1 MVQTGYREHFERF
14 CCGGLVYS
22 IIMKVELIKL
32 ENGMRIVMVPM
43 EVPSVTVLAMVRV
56 GSRNETDKEAGITHF
71 LEHMVFKGTKSFKT
85 AKDLSMAL
93 DRVGAFYNAY
103 TSKEYTGY
111 WAKVPSEYL
120 ELGLQIVGEMV
131 TTPKLPS
138 LELEREKGVVLEEM
152 KMYEDMPMKD
162 VGSEFERLLYKG
174 RLGSKIIGSKEVIQ
188 RMNQKKMKDYMGKW
202 YAPERV
208 VLVVA
213 GGIPNYSKLSKI
225 IPNYFKFKTS
235 LLSGGMLSEKS
246 FVEEKLVKIKKKKT
260 EQAHL
265 VVGWP
270 VFGWEDKRKFELQV
284 WANLLGGTMSSRL
297 FQEIREKRGLAYY
310 VRSGIDLYQEIGSL
324 NVQAGVEAK
333 REVVEEV
340 VRLIKKELE
349 REVTKEEFERAKE
362 NLKGSLQL
370 SVEDS
375 SMVAMMAGKKMLMEN
390 KKWRLERVLKRIED
404 VGLGEVREL
413 AKEILKEK
421 MRVALI
427 GPFDLITI

>member
-1 MVQTGYREHFERF
+1 MCKFTWYTLEV
-14 CCGGLVYS
+14 
-22 IIMKVELIKL
+22 MKVELIKL
-32 ENGMRIVMVPM
+32 ENGMRVVMVPM
-43 EVPSVTVLAMVRV
+43 ETPSATVLAMVRV

-111 WAKVPSEYL
+111 WAKVPSEYI

-131 TTPKLPS
+131 TTPKLSS
-138 LELEREKGVVLEEM
+138 LELEREKGVILEEI
-152 KMYEDMPMKD
+152 KMYKDMPIKD
-162 VGSEFERLLYKG
+162 VGNEFERLLYKG
-174 RLGSKIIGSKEVIQ
+174 RLGRRIIGSEEVI
-188 RMNQKKMKDYMGKW
+188 REMSQKKMKDYMGQW

-213 GGIPNYSKLSKI
+213 GGIPNYSKLSQI
-225 IPNYFKFKTS
+225 IPNYFKFKIS
-235 LLSGGMLSEKS
+235 SLSGAISSEELLT
-246 FVEEKLVKIKKKKT
+246 EEKLVKIKKKKT

-270 VFGWEDKRKFELQV
+270 VFGWEDERKFELQV

-310 VRSGIDLYQEIGSL
+310 VRSGVDLYHGIGSL
-324 NVQAGVEAK
+324 NAQAGVEAK

-340 VRLIKKELE
+340 VRLIRKELE
-349 REVTKEEFERAKE
+349 REVTKEELEWAKE

-375 SMVAMMAGKKMLMEN
+375 SIVAMMAGKKMLLEN
-390 KKWRLERVLKRIED
+390 KKWSLERVLKKIES
-404 VGLGEVREL
+404 VRMGEVREL
-413 AKEILKEK
+413 GKEVLKEK
-421 MRVALI
+421 MRVAII
-427 GPFDLITI
+427 GNFPGMIGLRNVYSA

>member
-1 MVQTGYREHFERF
+1 MCKFTWYTLEV
-14 CCGGLVYS
+14 
-22 IIMKVELIKL
+22 MKVELIKL
-32 ENGMRIVMVPM
+32 ENGMRVVMVPM
-43 EVPSVTVLAMVRV
+43 ETPSATVLAMVRV

-111 WAKVPSEYL
+111 WAKVPSEYI

-138 LELEREKGVVLEEM
+138 LELEREKGVILEEI
-152 KMYEDMPMKD
+152 KMYKDMPIKD
-162 VGSEFERLLYKG
+162 VGNEFERLLYKG
-174 RLGSKIIGSKEVIQ
+174 RLGRRIIGSEEVI
-188 RMNQKKMKDYMGKW
+188 REMSQKKMKDYMGQW

-213 GGIPNYSKLSKI
+213 GGIPNYSKLSQI
-225 IPNYFKFKTS
+225 IPNYFKFKIS
-235 LLSGGMLSEKS
+235 SLSGAISSEELLT
-246 FVEEKLVKIKKKKT
+246 EEKLVKIKKKKT

-270 VFGWEDKRKFELQV
+270 VFGWEDERKFELQV

-310 VRSGIDLYQEIGSL
+310 VRSGVDLYHGIGSL
-324 NVQAGVEAK
+324 NAQAGVEAK

-340 VRLIKKELE
+340 VRLIRKELE
-349 REVTKEEFERAKE
+349 REVTKEELEWAKE

-375 SMVAMMAGKKMLMEN
+375 SIVAMMAGKKMLLEN
-390 KKWRLERVLKRIED
+390 KKWSLERVLKKIES
-404 VGLGEVREL
+404 VRMGEVREL
-413 AKEILKEK
+413 GKEVLKEK
-421 MRVALI
+421 MRVAII
-427 GPFDLITI
+427 GNFPGMIGLRNVYST

>member
-1 MVQTGYREHFERF
+1 MCKFTWYTLEV
-14 CCGGLVYS
+14 
-22 IIMKVELIKL
+22 MKVELIKL
-32 ENGMRIVMVPM
+32 ENGMRVVMVPM
-43 EVPSVTVLAMVRV
+43 ETPSATVLAMVRV

-111 WAKVPSEYL
+111 WAKVPSEYI

-131 TTPKLPS
+131 TTPKLSS
-138 LELEREKGVVLEEM
+138 LELEREKGVILEEI
-152 KMYEDMPMKD
+152 KMYKDMPIKD
-162 VGSEFERLLYKG
+162 VGNEFERLLYKG
-174 RLGSKIIGSKEVIQ
+174 RLGRRIIGSEEVI
-188 RMNQKKMKDYMGKW
+188 REMSQKKMKDYMGQW

-213 GGIPNYSKLSKI
+213 GGIPNYSKLSQI
-225 IPNYFKFKTS
+225 IPNYFKFKIS
-235 LLSGGMLSEKS
+235 SLSGAISSEELLT
-246 FVEEKLVKIKKKKT
+246 EEKLVKIKKKKT

-270 VFGWEDKRKFELQV
+270 VFGWEDERKFELQV

-310 VRSGIDLYQEIGSL
+310 VRSGVDLYHGIGSL
-324 NVQAGVEAK
+324 NAQAGVEAK

-340 VRLIKKELE
+340 VRLIRKELE
-349 REVTKEEFERAKE
+349 REVTKEELEWAKE

-375 SMVAMMAGKKMLMEN
+375 SIVAMMAGKKMLLEN
-390 KKWRLERVLKRIED
+390 KKWSLERVLKKIES
-404 VGLGEVREL
+404 VRMGEVREL
-413 AKEILKEK
+413 GKEVLKEK
-421 MRVALI
+421 LRVAII
-427 GPFDLITI
+427 GNFPGMIGLRNVYST

>member
-1 MVQTGYREHFERF
+1 MDELLYWRMMKIELTKLKNG
-14 CCGGLVYS
+14 
-22 IIMKVELIKL
+22 MKVVI
-32 ENGMRIVMVPM
+32 VPM
-43 EVPSVTVLAMVRV
+43 EAPSVTVLAMVRV
-56 GSRNETDKEAGITHF
+56 GSRNEIDKEAGITHF

-93 DRVGAFYNAY
+93 DRVGADYNAY

-131 TTPKLPS
+131 TSPRLPS
-138 LELEREKGVVLEEM
+138 LELEREKGVILEEI

-162 VGSEFERLLYKG
+162 VGSEFEKLLYKG
-174 RLGSKIIGSKEVIQ
+174 RLGRRIIGSKKVIQ
-188 RMNQKKMKDYMGKW
+188 DMDQKKMKDYMSQW
-202 YAPERV
+202 YQPERV

-213 GGIPNYSKLSKI
+213 GGISNYSKLFQI
-225 IPNYFKFKTS
+225 VPNYFKFKTS
-235 LLSGGMLSEKS
+235 PLSEITSPEES
-246 FVEEKLVKIKKKKT
+246 FVEEKLIKIKKKKT

-270 VFGWEDKRKFELQV
+270 VFGWEDERKFELQV

-310 VRSGIDLYQEIGSL
+310 VRSGVDLYQGMGSL
-324 NVQAGVEAK
+324 NAQAGVEAK
-333 REVVEEV
+333 KEVVEKV

-349 REVTKEEFERAKE
+349 REVSREELERAKE

-370 SVEDS
+370 AVEDS
-375 SMVAMMAGKKMLMEN
+375 SVVAGMAGKKMLLEN
-390 KKWRLERVLKRIED
+390 KKWSLEGVLKKIERVR
-404 VGLGEVREL
+404 VGEVKEL